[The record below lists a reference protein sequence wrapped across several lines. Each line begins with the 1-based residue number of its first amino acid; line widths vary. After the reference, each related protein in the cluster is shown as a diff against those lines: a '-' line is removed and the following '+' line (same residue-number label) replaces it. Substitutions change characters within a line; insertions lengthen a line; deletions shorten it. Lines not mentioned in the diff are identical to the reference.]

1 MVSEKKGIN
10 QFSVKNKTEEIAQR
24 SFNLSYICFLIN
36 ISKLYLHVKIQFFS
50 NSYFSILNSACFLSS
65 MCHGFKK
72 RKKMIFVCKK
82 TSADQLFSD
91 FSIQT
96 TMADLLEYL
105 CRSYRFELKS
115 LQV

>member
-72 RKKMIFVCKK
+72 RKKNDICLQEDICRP
-82 TSADQLFSD
+82 T
-91 FSIQT
+91 
-96 TMADLLEYL
+96 LL
-105 CRSYRFELKS
+105 R
-115 LQV
+115 LQHPDNHGRPARISMQIL